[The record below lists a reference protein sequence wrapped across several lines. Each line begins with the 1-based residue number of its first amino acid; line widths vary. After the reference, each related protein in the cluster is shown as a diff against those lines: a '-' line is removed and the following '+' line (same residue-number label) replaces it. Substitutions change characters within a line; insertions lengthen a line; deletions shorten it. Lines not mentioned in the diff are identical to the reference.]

1 MGGSEMI
8 DREVV
13 RKKLQELNSYL
24 KEMEKLKAVSWDEFF
39 SSLSKQWMVFHGLQL
54 SIQIVIDVGNH
65 ILASLG
71 ETQIEDYV
79 DIIDKLGERRIIPLE
94 FAREIRGMAGL
105 RNILVHEYVKID
117 LKKIYDIL
125 QNRLTDFYNF
135 IEYINQFL
143 KSKES

>member
-1 MGGSEMI
+1 MI
-8 DREVV
+8 DREVT

-24 KEMEKLKAVSWDEFF
+24 KEMEKLKALSWDEFF

-65 ILASLG
+65 ILAALG

-135 IEYINQFL
+135 IEYISQFL